1 MNTELYDLIKVL
13 REIKDELTKI
23 NENLDKKGR
32 R

>member
-13 REIKDELTKI
+13 REIKDELAKI